1 MFSPDLLAGKRIL
14 VTGGG
19 TGLGRA
25 MSEQFLDLGA
35 EVVICGRRGTILK
48 QSAEEMMAAHG
59 GTVMPYTVDIRDAEA
74 VEAMADAIWEN
85 GPLHGLVN
93 NAAGNFI
100 ARTKDLS
107 ANGFDAIANTVLHGT
122 FYVTNACG
130 KRWIAGGDP
139 GSVIS
144 IVTTW
149 VWTGSPFVIPS
160 AMSKAGIAAM
170 TKSLAVEW
178 GAHGIRLNA
187 IAPGPFPTEGA
198 WARLSP
204 TDEMA
209 LDYTKSIP
217 LGRPGKP
224 IELANLASFLLAD
237 QCAYITGAIIPI
249 DGGQYLNSAG
259 TFARMRDLGDQDW
272 DDIRARIQQTNARDK
287 ADRG

>member
-1 MFSPDLLAGKRIL
+1 MFQADLFAGKRFL

-25 MSEQFLDLGA
+25 MAERFLELGA
-35 EVVICGRRGTILK
+35 EVIICGRRGAVLE

-59 GTVMPYTVDIRDAEA
+59 GTVTTHTVDIRDADA
-74 VEAMADAIWEN
+74 IEAMADAIWRD

-100 ARTKDLS
+100 ARTKDLTP
-107 ANGFDAIANTVLHGT
+107 NGFDAIANTVLHGT

-130 KRWIAGGDP
+130 KRWIAAGDP
-139 GSVIS
+139 GSIVS
-144 IVTTW
+144 IVATW

-204 TDEMA
+204 TDKMER
-209 LDYTKSIP
+209 DYTKSVP
-217 LGRPGKP
+217 MGRPGEMS
-224 IELANLASFLLAD
+224 ELTNLASFLLAD
-237 QCAYITGAIIPI
+237 HCAYLTGAIIPI
-249 DGGQYLNSAG
+249 DGGQYLDGAG
-259 TFARMRDLGDQDW
+259 TFARMRELDDQDW
-272 DDIRARIQQTNARDK
+272 HDIRARIQQTNARDK

>member
-1 MFSPDLLAGKRIL
+1 MFIPGLFSGKRFL

-25 MSEQFLDLGA
+25 MSERFLELGA
-35 EVVICGRRGTILK
+35 EVAICGRRGAILE

-59 GTVMPYTVDIRDAEA
+59 GTVTTHTVDIRDAAA
-74 VEAMADAIWEN
+74 VEDMADTLWQD

-100 ARTKDLS
+100 ARTKDLT

-130 KRWIAGGDP
+130 KRWIADDDP

-144 IVTTW
+144 IVATW

-204 TDEMA
+204 TDKMER
-209 LDYTKSIP
+209 DYTKSVP
-217 LGRPGKP
+217 MGRPGDP

-237 QCAYITGAIIPI
+237 QSAYITGAIIPI
-249 DGGQYLNSAG
+249 DGGQYLDGAG
-259 TFARMRDLGDQDW
+259 TFARMREFDDQDW
-272 DDIRARIQQTNARDK
+272 HDIRARIQQTNARDK
-287 ADRG
+287 ADRS